1 MKKFR
6 KKRHQ
11 SALTGPIPLPTSA
24 IERSLL
30 LLRAYEGERGVAY
43 LLGTVGVF
51 APTTVALFLIDR
63 HAYLE
68 MGWSQTLL
76 VVGAVGSMA
85 TALLMCGI
93 VVQDLAERQ
102 QPVPSDERQ
111 RLMRSTLVIGPVL
124 AMFAQFAGLIIAL
137 TSRMV
142 FPSYAYTVL
151 LIAAGVAI
159 TQGAGAFCT
168 RLRQRVITLIRR
180 RVRTRGGILTYR
192 RCLGCRTN
200 HSERWR
206 APSHEQGWSK

>member
-1 MKKFR
+1 MKKLR
-6 KKRHQ
+6 NKRPQ
-11 SALTGPIPLPTSA
+11 SALTGALSLPTSA

-43 LLGTVGVF
+43 LLGVVGVF

-76 VVGAVGSMA
+76 VVGAVGSMT

-93 VVQDLAERQ
+93 VVQDLAERR
-102 QPVPSDERQ
+102 QPVPADERQ
-111 RLMRSTLVIGPVL
+111 RLMRSTLVMGPVL
-124 AMFAQFAGLIIAL
+124 AMFAQFAGLTIAL
-137 TSRMV
+137 TSRMA

-168 RLRQRVITLIRR
+168 RLRQRVITRILRWI
-180 RVRTRGGILTYR
+180 RTRGGILTR
-192 RCLGCRTN
+192 KAV
-200 HSERWR
+200 E
-206 APSHEQGWSK
+206 PK

>member
-30 LLRAYEGERGVAY
+30 LLRAYEGERGVAN

-51 APTTVALFLIDR
+51 APTTVALFLIDH

-93 VVQDLAERQ
+93 VVHRQ
-102 QPVPSDERQ
+102 PNVGTPPWHFLYFLPEPQGHSSFRPTFVGADDNTAMSGART
-111 RLMRSTLVIGPVL
+111 RS
-124 AMFAQFAGLIIAL
+124 LII
-137 TSRMV
+137 R
-142 FPSYAYTVL
+142 
-151 LIAAGVAI
+151 
-159 TQGAGAFCT
+159 
-168 RLRQRVITLIRR
+168 
-180 RVRTRGGILTYR
+180 
-192 RCLGCRTN
+192 
-200 HSERWR
+200 
-206 APSHEQGWSK
+206 